1 MRLNGGRVKETHGI
15 ICWTHAQALI
25 ERSGRVGTKLQL
37 LEGCNAREA
46 LSLVKDEHLIKDCCL
61 RFLLRANLMICL
73 RDGAL

>member
-1 MRLNGGRVKETHGI
+1 M
-15 ICWTHAQALI
+15 
-25 ERSGRVGTKLQL
+25 RVGTKLQL